1 MNERR
6 VTAETEIERTKQ
18 VLSNNIKKYRKG
30 SRISQQALADLCG
43 LHRTYIS
50 DLENAKCN
58 PTLSVLLTLAES
70 LDVDLGDL
78 LGIGSG
84 K

>member
-6 VTAETEIERTKQ
+6 VTAEVEIDRMKH
-18 VLSNNIKKYRKG
+18 VLSNNIKRYRKG
-30 SRISQQALADLCG
+30 NRISQQTLADMCG

-58 PTLSVLLTLAES
+58 PTLGVLLTLARS
-70 LDVDLGDL
+70 LDVELSDL
-78 LGIGSG
+78 LDFDSR

>member
-1 MNERR
+1 MSATSITML
-6 VTAETEIERTKQ
+6 VAM
-18 VLSNNIKKYRKG
+18 VLYLFGMMGIVWT
-30 SRISQQALADLCG
+30 QALADLCG

-58 PTLSVLLTLAES
+58 PTLSVLLILAAS
-70 LDVDLGDL
+70 LGVKLSDL
-78 LGIGSG
+78 LGIGS